1 MQHKRTHLAS
11 LAGKRLLSAS
21 SQRANN
27 EPKDDRKKTSMPLYL
42 PREVKRQLEQAA
54 EAAHVSQSVYV
65 MQVLQAHFKRRGI
78 E

>member
-1 MQHKRTHLAS
+1 MTMTAK
-11 LAGKRLLSAS
+11 K
-21 SQRANN
+21 
-27 EPKDDRKKTSMPLYL
+27 EPKEGKTKTPTLLHL
-42 PREVKRQLEQAA
+42 PPEVKRQLEDAA